1 MQLQNYL
8 KKEEVKKMLRILKS
22 KRAQTTAEYAI
33 LIGLV
38 VAALVAMQI
47 YVKRGL
53 QGRMK
58 GATDYLATQTTDL
71 GAAGQYEPY
80 YLSSS
85 FDATRDTTESEATAT
100 GGSVTRTLTQDASS
114 RTGTQTYG
122 TPQ

>member
-1 MQLQNYL
+1 
-8 KKEEVKKMLRILKS
+8 MLRILKS

-53 QGRMK
+53 QGRMR
-58 GATDYLATQTTDL
+58 GATDYLATQTTDI
-71 GAAGQYEPY
+71 GTTGQYEPY

-85 FDATRDTTESEATAT
+85 FDSARDTNESEATIT
-100 GGSVTRTLTQDASS
+100 GGGVTRTLTQDQSS
-114 RTGTQTYG
+114 RTGTQTYS